1 MTTLLKP
8 GVERIMRTFYSNK
21 AESFHLRELSRRTE
35 LQGQSIVRHLDFLEK
50 NGFLQSKHEGNQ
62 RRYSIQHNKI
72 TYAVFTMFDVEKF
85 EKLPQVRKQAIE
97 TYIKNLSEQPIFA
110 ILFGSTAKEN
120 YTEKSD
126 IDILLVTNGRINAKN
141 AEREADALHATKIST
156 FQTTY
161 KEYVK
166 ELKLKEDKVVQSA
179 IRTGYP
185 LINYVRFYEE
195 LDYERI

>member
-72 TYAVFTMFDVEKF
+72 TYAIFTMLDVEKF
-85 EKLPQVRKQAIE
+85 EKDIMNKTRLFPEIPG
-97 TYIKNLSEQPIFA
+97 TCMSTSFSHIFSGGYSA
-110 ILFGSTAKEN
+110 GYYSYKW
-120 YTEKSD
+120 
-126 IDILLVTNGRINAKN
+126 
-141 AEREADALHATKIST
+141 AEVLDADAFDYFLEKGIFNKKISMKFRNEILSKGGSEHPAT
-156 FQTTY
+156 LY
-161 KEYVK
+161 KNFRGRDPEIK
-166 ELKLKEDKVVQSA
+166 ALLKRAGLA
-179 IRTGYP
+179 
-185 LINYVRFYEE
+185 
-195 LDYERI
+195 